1 MILTMVKVLNI
12 TMDDEEFKELEKA
25 KGKLTWREFMDNII
39 KDNIKKEEEN
49 DILKENKDPS
59 RQSEI

>member
-1 MILTMVKVLNI
+1 MVKVLNI

-59 RQSEI
+59 GQSEI

>member
-1 MILTMVKVLNI
+1 MVKVLNI